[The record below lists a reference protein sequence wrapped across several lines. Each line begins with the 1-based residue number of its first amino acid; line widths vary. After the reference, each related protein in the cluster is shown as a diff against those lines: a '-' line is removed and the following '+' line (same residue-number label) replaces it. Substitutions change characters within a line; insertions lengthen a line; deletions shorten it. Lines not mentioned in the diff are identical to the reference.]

1 MKSTRKQILVV
12 FFLLTSVGV
21 FAAAAHAQVATAVL
35 LGTVEDASGGA
46 VVGASVDL
54 KSTTTGV
61 SITTITGSDG
71 SYVFPQAPVGRY
83 SLEVKMTGFRRF
95 ERTGIILNVNQKAR
109 IDVRLEVG
117 EVTQTVNVD
126 ANAALVNTVDGEVGQ
141 VVNQKNI
148 VELPLKGR
156 QFLELAFLTTGA
168 VNAPNDYRA
177 TQQGIAPAVNGN
189 RPEANSYTLNGASN
203 MEPFDGQ
210 FTIVPSVDSVEEF
223 KIQSGSF
230 NAEYG
235 QAGGAI
241 VNVITKSGTNS
252 FHGSLYEFFRNDKLN
267 ARNFFNPIKSPV
279 RQNQY
284 GGTIGGP
291 ILKNKTFFFFNY
303 EGFKER
309 RAGTRSSRFPTPTLL
324 SGDFSAESIMV
335 KDPATGVPF
344 PGNMIPAERIDPV
357 AKKYITYIP
366 KPQSGLSGAINFI
379 NNQPGTVD
387 NFTMGWRVDHQLSP
401 KDKLSGVVNWMD
413 FDNLAPASIPN
424 GPGAFANPFFNKMVN
439 ITHTRTFSPTSVNEA
454 RLSYTR
460 FNNPQTNPPTAE
472 FPNRDYATELGL
484 TGLTTEPFIRNRFPG
499 ITFGQGWT
507 GIPRSVEYM
516 EILNR
521 YQFQD
526 NFSWVK
532 PRHTMK
538 FGVGYNQSRMKQ
550 AGITNAPITYDFTG
564 RFSGHSVAD
573 FLLGIA
579 ESTTTFL
586 SGGISYLLN
595 SQYHFYAQ
603 DQWQVGKDFTL
614 NYGVRWEIHT
624 PWREIRGQMSSLNTK
639 TGAMIFASDAP
650 PIVDDF
656 GTQAN
661 VPIERL
667 SKRTLYDTK
676 YCCAG
681 PLMPRFGFAWV
692 LPHMRSTVLRGGY
705 AMSQNTEI
713 GNLLNSPL
721 AAPFWIRIGITE
733 QVYPGIGFNT
743 RRASLANLA
752 ATPITLQALLP
763 LPGWEEGYVQSW
775 SLTLEK
781 QLQSGILL
789 SGAYVGSKG
798 THLSTLGNIN
808 EAPPGPG
815 SIQPRRPFPRFVGP
829 AFENYGASNYHS
841 LQLKAE
847 KQFDTGLGFLM
858 GYTYSKGLSNTSTLN
873 EGPRALSALDRRTAR
888 GRIGFDIR
896 QRYTAAV
903 IYELPFGKN
912 QPFLN
917 NVAGWVDS
925 ILGGWQVNTITA
937 IQTGYPI
944 NIGVSPCLINGA
956 AGRCVPNTTGPNHG
970 NLPRGERDVNRWF
983 NTGSFSAPP
992 PFTQGNAQQWTLDGP
1007 TGLNN
1012 WDTSF
1017 VKNTSIREGWNLQF
1031 RAEFFNLFNHT
1042 RFNGV
1047 STTLGA
1053 SNFGRITSTTG
1064 EREIQF
1070 ALKLLF

>member
-1 MKSTRKQILVV
+1 MSKIFLFLAILG
-12 FFLLTSVGV
+12 FCAS
-21 FAAAAHAQVATAVL
+21 AIQAQVSTAEL
-35 LGTVEDASGGA
+35 LGTVEDPSGGA
-46 VVGASVDL
+46 IVGATVTL
-54 KSTTTGV
+54 TSTTTGI
-61 SITTITGSDG
+61 STSTITGSDG
-71 SYVFPQAPVGRY
+71 RYVFPQVSVGKY
-83 SLEVKMTGFRRF
+83 SLEVTMVGFRRF
-95 ERTGIILNVNQKAR
+95 EQAGIILNINQKAR
-109 IDVRLEVG
+109 IDVKMEVG
-117 EVTQTVNVD
+117 EVTETINVD
-126 ANAALVNTVDGEVGQ
+126 ANASLINTVDGEVGQ

-156 QFLELAFLTTGA
+156 QFLELAFLTPGA

-177 TQQGIAPAVNGN
+177 AQQGIAPAVNGN

-241 VNVITKSGTNS
+241 VNVVTKSGTNG

-267 ARNFFNPIKSPV
+267 ARNFFNPVKSPV

-291 ILKNKTFFFFNY
+291 IIKNKTFFFYNY

-309 RAGTRSSRFPTPTLL
+309 RAGTITSLFPTQAEL
-324 SGDFSAESIMV
+324 SGDFSGSTAV
-335 KDPATGVPF
+335 VRDPATGTPF
-344 PGNMIPAERIDPV
+344 PGNRIPANRIDPI
-357 AKKYITYIP
+357 ATKYAAYLP
-366 KPQSGLSGAINFI
+366 KVQAASGRSFNFI
-379 NNQPGTVD
+379 NPQSRTVD
-387 NFTMGWRVDHQLSP
+387 NITMGWKVDHQLTQ
-401 KDKLSGVVNWMD
+401 KDKISGVFNWM
-413 FDNLAPASIPN
+413 NLEPFTPGTIPD
-424 GPGAFANPFFNKMVN
+424 GPGAFANSFFNRMLTLN
-439 ITHTRTFSPTSVNEA
+439 YTRTFSPTTVNEA

-460 FNNPQTNPPTAE
+460 FNNPQTNPPTAA
-472 FPNRDYATELGL
+472 FPNKDYATELGL
-484 TGLTTEPFIRNRFPG
+484 TGLTTEPSIRNRFPG
-499 ITFGQGWT
+499 FTYGQGYA
-507 GIPRSVEYM
+507 GIPRSYEYT
-516 EILNR
+516 EILNG

-532 PRHTMK
+532 PRHSMK
-538 FGVGYNQSRMKQ
+538 FGFGYVQSRMVQ
-550 AGITNAPITYDFTG
+550 RFIANAPLSYSFTG

-579 ESTTTFL
+579 ELTDTFL
-586 SGGISYLLN
+586 YGGTSYLLN

-603 DQWQVGKDFTL
+603 DQFQVTKNFTL
-614 NYGVRWEIHT
+614 NYGLRWEIHK
-624 PWREIRGQMSSLNTK
+624 PWREIRGQMSSFNRK
-639 TGAMIFASDAP
+639 TGAMVFTNDAP
-650 PIVDDF
+650 PVVNDF
-656 GTQAN
+656 AVQAN

-667 SKRTLYDTK
+667 SKNTLYDTK

-692 LPHMRSTVLRGGY
+692 LPQLKSAVLRGGY
-705 AMSQNTEI
+705 AMSLNTEI

-721 AAPFWIRIGITE
+721 SPPFWIRTRITE

-752 ATPITLQALLP
+752 SSPIGLQALLP

-781 QLQSGILL
+781 QLQNGILF

-798 THLSTLGNIN
+798 THLSTIGNIN

-815 SIQPRRPFPRFVGP
+815 SIQPRRPFPRFSDGT
-829 AFENYGASNYHS
+829 FENYGDSNYHS

-847 KQFDTGLGFLM
+847 RQFDNGLGFLT
-858 GYTYSKGLSNTSTLN
+858 GYTYSKGLSNTSTVN
-873 EGPRALSALDRRTAR
+873 EGTRALSMLDRRTAR
-888 GRIGFDIR
+888 GRIGFDVR

-912 QPFLN
+912 KRFLN
-917 NVAGWVDS
+917 GIPGWANG
-925 ILGGWQVNTITA
+925 ILGGWQFNTITA

-956 AGRCVPNTTGPNHG
+956 AGRCVPNSAGPDHG
-970 NLPRGERDVNRWF
+970 SLPRGERTVDRWF

-992 PFTQGNAQQWTLDGP
+992 PFTQGNAQQFTLDGP

-1012 WDTSF
+1012 WDSSF

-1031 RAEFFNLFNHT
+1031 RAEMFNMFNHT

-1053 SNFGRITSTTG
+1053 SNFGRVTSTTG
-1064 EREIQF
+1064 EREVQF